1 MTQLWWPDSLP
12 LPRRLT
18 LTGLL
23 MAVTLGCPSGDNN
36 GPGPTPVKVDRVIVS
51 PTSLDLL
58 VGDQRPLSATAL
70 DVNGAAL
77 AGRSVAWSSRDPAV
91 ATVHGTSGL
100 LTAVGAGNT
109 VVTATIESKT
119 GQVAVQVTRPPQPLT
134 VVTAGTGTGTVTAT
148 PAGIACTR
156 AAGTSSGTCNT
167 TYSADTPVILQAVA
181 ADGGHTFLGWTGE
194 GCAGTGPCHV
204 VMSQARTVTATF
216 GAPHLLTIVTAGSG
230 HGIVTS
236 TPVAI
241 ACTRTAAAQSGTCAA
256 PLPEGTT
263 LTLTATAAA
272 GHAFTG
278 WTGGGCSGT
287 VPCQVT
293 MTEART
299 VTATFIET
307 PTLTVVMGG
316 SGSGMVISA
325 PVGIACGSVTGIPSG
340 ACSAPFPAGA
350 AVTLTAQGTAGSV
363 FAGWTGEGCSGTAP
377 CQVTVSQA
385 RTVTATFT
393 VTYAVDVQLTGPG
406 EGRVTSLPAGID
418 CTRTAG
424 NNSGTCSALFPDD
437 TQVTL
442 AASPASGNLFLGWS
456 GEGCAGASTCPL
468 LMDRPRT
475 VTAGFGASLDLVVS
489 VTGDGAGTVTSAPAG
504 ISCSLANGTES
515 GLCVMTVPSGT
526 TVTLQAQPAPGHEF
540 LAWSGE
546 SCQGTG
552 ACLITMNLPSAVAAT
567 FAVRKA
573 ALTVSTSGP
582 GSGTVSSDP
591 AGIFCQRTDGSETG
605 TCGAEY
611 PLGSAVTLQALAP
624 AGYLFTGWSGGGC
637 TGSGACQVAMGQD
650 RQVTA
655 TFAVDTRSLT
665 IVTTGT
671 GTGTV
676 TSTPAGIACSY
687 DGSAQSGS
695 CASGYLPGTAVTL
708 AVQPSPNA
716 LFLGWTGGGCTGTG
730 NCTVTLA
737 QHTQVTATFGL
748 PKQLLA
754 VTASGIGN
762 GTVTSTP
769 AGISC
774 TRSAQVES
782 GTCTAAFDAGTVVSL
797 SATPTGAHAF
807 TGWSGAGCTG
817 TTGCQ
822 VTLGQALT
830 VTADF
835 TIPLGIG
842 FGPEQWVDLPAGT
855 YVRGS
860 ANGTT
865 DNQPPHTVILTQP
878 IRMLRTEITWAQ
890 YSEAAFGTDPATLAP
905 GFRLQ
910 PWDGGDPDDVRFN
923 FLDALNQRYPGRG
936 FRLPTEGEWEY
947 AARAGS
953 TADTP
958 ANLSAVAWFGEP
970 PVGSGHPV
978 AQKQPNAWGLY
989 DMLGNLWEL
998 VQDNWGPYPSGTVTD
1013 PVGSPTPGSHLI
1025 RGGAFH
1031 LPAGSVNHFIR
1042 QSYAY
1047 SGSGADFV
1055 GFRIVSAGGG
1065 QYQLALALTGSG
1077 SGTVSSFG
1085 QEVNCSLVAGVQSG
1099 DCTYTG
1105 SAGSTLSLVV
1115 TSGSQS
1121 TFMGWSGGGC
1131 SGTGGCVV
1139 TFNQAQAVT
1148 ARFDAP
1154 FSVSVTGTGTGS
1166 GTVTSLPEGVACT
1179 IVPGGAGTG
1188 SCQAPFPAGTLVT
1201 LTAAP
1206 SASGPYAFS
1215 EWSGD
1220 CAGPGTCTVV
1230 VSQPRTV
1237 TAAFAYSPGALAV
1250 TILGLPGSTTA
1261 AVSASGPGGVTLP
1274 VPGTMTVTDLAPG
1287 SWTVTAAPVTSGGM
1301 TYLPTPTTQTVQVNL
1316 GSTSPISVTYAPGP
1330 PPTLNLRIAGAY
1342 LTQGIQNMS
1351 HAAELLAGRD
1361 AYLRVF
1367 VVANQANTATPR
1379 VRVKAWQGSTEVWNS
1394 FISANT
1400 GSVTQNVAEGSYAS
1414 SWNIR
1419 VPGNLIQPGFR
1430 FLAEVD
1436 PDGTVPEAD
1445 EGDNTWPGPGQVF
1458 AVAVRALPR
1467 FEITLVPV
1475 FQTATGLTGN
1485 VTISN
1490 VESYLTDLRRM
1501 LPVDNLTLSWEVTG
1515 PYTSA
1520 RRALSSTDLSTWS
1533 DVLSD
1538 INALRAMNGSSRY
1551 YYGVVK
1557 VNYGSGFAGLAYRPS
1572 QPPSAR
1578 AAIGWDY
1585 GNSRANVL
1593 SHEIGHNLGRGHAPC
1608 GTSGSL
1614 DPGYPFATGSIG
1626 NWGMETEG
1634 LSYLGG
1640 NPFLTQLK
1648 DPLYYRDVMGYCP
1661 SYPWISIYN
1670 WNLMMAWR
1678 AASPGGAP
1686 PAALAASGPDDGLLV
1701 WGQISS
1707 GGIRIE
1713 PAFRTTPTAQP
1724 LPTTGAWR
1732 VEGRDAAGAILFAQ
1746 RFEPEEVA
1754 DIPGPPTYHYAMV
1767 LPVGATRLD
1776 RLASLRVVGPGQSA
1790 ERRASGLP
1798 PQFSIEP
1805 EARLAAGNRRR
1816 LTWDA
1821 QWHPAALIRDA
1832 VTGRILS
1839 IAQGGAVDLVTTAQA
1854 LDLQLSDGV
1863 QVTRRRVP
1871 VR

>member
-1 MTQLWWPDSLP
+1 MTTV
-12 LPRRLT
+12 RRLRSRGT
-18 LTGLL
+18 ALL
-23 MAVTLGCPSGDNN
+23 LLAASLGCPSGDTS
-36 GPGPTPVKVDRVIVS
+36 GPGPVAVDRVTVS
-51 PTSLDLL
+51 PAALDLL
-58 VGDQRPLSATAL
+58 VGAQQGLSATAL
-70 DVNGAAL
+70 AADGTPIPGK
-77 AGRSVAWSSRDPAV
+77 AAAWSSNNTTA
-91 ATVHGTSGL
+91 ATVNATTGL
-100 LTAVGAGNT
+100 VTAVGAGSA
-109 VVTATIESKT
+109 VITAVIDGRT
-119 GQVAVQVTRPPQPLT
+119 GQATVQVTLPPQPLA
-134 VVTAGTGTGTVTAT
+134 VVTAGTGTGTVTAS
-148 PAGIACTR
+148 PDGITCTR
-156 AAGTSSGTCNT
+156 ASGASSGTCST
-167 TYSADTPVILQAVA
+167 TYPADTPVTLQAVA
-181 ADGGHTFLGWTGE
+181 AEGGHAFMGWSGE
-194 GCAGTGPCHV
+194 GCAGTGPCQL
-204 VMSQARTVTATF
+204 VMSQARTITATF
-216 GAPHLLTIVTAGSG
+216 AAPHQLTVITAGGGNGS
-230 HGIVTS
+230 VSS
-236 TPVAI
+236 TPAGIGCSRAGGV
-241 ACTRTAAAQSGTCAA
+241 QSGTCTLALA
-256 PLPEGTT
+256 EGSIF
-263 LTLTATAAA
+263 TLTATPAA
-272 GHAFTG
+272 GHAFAG

-287 VPCQVT
+287 APCQVT

-316 SGSGMVISA
+316 TGSGMVISA
-325 PVGIACGSVTGIPSG
+325 PVGIACGSVNGAPSG

-350 AVTLTAQGTAGSV
+350 AVTLTAQGTAGST
-363 FAGWTGEGCSGTAP
+363 FAGWTGEGCSGTTP
-377 CQVTVSQA
+377 CQVMMSQA
-385 RTVTATFT
+385 RMVTATFT
-393 VTYAVDVQLTGPG
+393 VTYLLDVQLTGAG
-406 EGRVTSLPAGID
+406 QGSVTSVPAGID
-418 CTRTAG
+418 CMRAAG
-424 NNSGTCSALFPDD
+424 VTTGTCSVLFPDD
-437 TQVTL
+437 ALVTL
-442 AASPASGNLFLGWS
+442 TPSPAGGNLFLGWS
-456 GEGCAGASTCPL
+456 GEGCAGTTACQL
-468 LMDRPRT
+468 LMDRPRA
-475 VTAGFGASLDLVVS
+475 VSAGFGASLDLVVS

-504 ISCSLANGTES
+504 ISCSLAGGGQAGQCLLTA
-515 GLCVMTVPSGT
+515 PSGT
-526 TVTLQAQPAPGHEF
+526 TVTLLAQPAPGHDF
-540 LAWSGE
+540 LTWSGE

-552 ACLITMNLPSAVAAT
+552 SCQVTLTVPSAVAAT
-567 FAVRKA
+567 FVVRKA
-573 ALTVSTSGP
+573 TLTVNTSGP
-582 GSGTVSSDP
+582 GSGTVTSDP
-591 AGIFCQRTDGSETG
+591 GGILCQRAAGSEAG
-605 TCGAEY
+605 TCEAEY

-624 AGYLFTGWSGGGC
+624 SGYLFTGWSGGGC
-637 TGSGACQVAMGQD
+637 TGSGACQVVMGQD

-665 IVTTGT
+665 VVTAGT
-671 GTGTV
+671 GPGTV
-676 TSTPAGIACSY
+676 TSTPVGIACSY
-687 DGSAQSGS
+687 NGSAQSGS
-695 CASGYLPGTAVTL
+695 CVGGYPTGAPVTL
-708 AVQPSPNA
+708 VAQPSPNG

-730 NCTVTLA
+730 NCAVTLA

-748 PKQLLA
+748 PKQLLT
-754 VTASGIGN
+754 VTPSGIGN
-762 GTVTSTP
+762 GAVTSTP
-769 AGISC
+769 AGINC
-774 TRSAQVES
+774 TRSAQAES
-782 GTCTAAFDAGTVVSL
+782 GTCSAAFDAGTVVSL
-797 SATPTGAHAF
+797 TATPTGAHAF

-822 VTLGQALT
+822 VTLDQAVT

-842 FGPEQWVDLPAGT
+842 FGPEQWADLPAGT

-910 PWDGGDPDDVRFN
+910 PWDGGDPASVQYN
-923 FLDALNQRYPGRG
+923 FLDALNLRYPGRG

-953 TADTP
+953 AADAP

-1013 PVGSPTPGSHLI
+1013 PVGSPTPGSHVI

-1047 SGSGADFV
+1047 VGFGADLV

-1065 QYQLALALTGSG
+1065 QYQLTLVLTGSG

-1085 QEVNCSLVAGVQSG
+1085 QEVNCRFVAGVQSG
-1099 DCTYTG
+1099 DCTHIA

-1148 ARFDAP
+1148 ARFDSP
-1154 FSVSVTGTGTGS
+1154 FSVSVTGTGNGS

-1179 IVPGGAGTG
+1179 IVPGGGVTG

-1206 SASGPYAFS
+1206 STSGPYAFS
-1215 EWSGD
+1215 GWSGD
-1220 CAGPGTCTVV
+1220 CTGPGNCTVV

-1250 TILGLPGSTTA
+1250 TISGLPGGTTA

-1287 SWTVTAAPVTSGGM
+1287 SWTVTAAPVTSGGI
-1301 TYLPTPTTQTVQVNL
+1301 TFLPTPTTQTVQVSL
-1316 GSTSPISVTYAPGP
+1316 GTTTPVSVMYAPGP

-1342 LTQGIQNMS
+1342 LTQGIQNIS

-1379 VRVKAWQGSTEVWNS
+1379 VRVKAWQGNTEVWNS

-1400 GSVTQNVAEGSYAS
+1400 GSVTQNVAEGNYAS

-1436 PDGTVPEAD
+1436 PDATVPEAD
-1445 EGDNTWPGPGQVF
+1445 EGDNMWPGPGQVF

-1490 VESYLTDLRRM
+1490 VETYLTDLRRM

-1520 RRALSSTDLSTWS
+1520 RRALSANDVSTWS

-1538 INALRAMNGSSRY
+1538 INALRVMNGSSRY

-1557 VNYGSGFAGLAYRPS
+1557 VNYGSGLAGVAYRPS

-1614 DPGYPFATGSIG
+1614 DPSYPFATGSIG

-1648 DPLYYRDVMGYCP
+1648 DPFYYRDVMGYCP

-1686 PAALAASGPDDGLLV
+1686 PAAFAASGPDDGLLV

-1707 GGIRIE
+1707 SGIRIE

-1790 ERRASGLP
+1790 ERRASGVP

-1839 IAQGGAVDLVTTAQA
+1839 IAHGGEVNLVTTAQA
-1854 LDLQLSDGV
+1854 LDIQLSNGV